1 MVMHSNEYHF
11 PDIYIYIYVYIY
23 KYKCIC
29 ICIYIYPHC
38 MPYPLCHGFV
48 SPRRSQLF
56 PHALKLSMSPLD
68 PVRDPDAG
76 CSEMGKDGFETYY
89 NMSHKWV
96 FIAGKWLRPIMID
109 NVSIAGK

>member
-1 MVMHSNEYHF
+1 MVMNSNEYHF
-11 PDIYIYIYVYIY
+11 PDIYICIYINVYVLY
-23 KYKCIC
+23 IC
-29 ICIYIYPHC
+29 IYIRTHIYIYPHC
-38 MPYPLCHGFV
+38 MPYPLYHGFV

-89 NMSHKWV
+89 NMSHKC
-96 FIAGKWLRPIMID
+96 FFF
-109 NVSIAGK
+109 